1 MRHKQCSWH
10 AVHEALK
17 SKTCLFTYNAK
28 SNLLF
33 MQTKS
38 YHDESRYQDR
48 LIRLAVV
55 IDPGS
60 VIPWKYIRFQA
71 ITSQWTVEVP
81 NQLGSQERSN

>member
-10 AVHEALK
+10 AVHEVLK

-38 YHDESRYQDR
+38 YHDKSRYQDW
-48 LIRLAVV
+48 LIRLAVCYRSRFSNTLKMH
-55 IDPGS
+55 P
-60 VIPWKYIRFQA
+60 IP
-71 ITSQWTVEVP
+71 
-81 NQLGSQERSN
+81 SNN